1 MILTPIFALN
11 ADYLIKLMSKSQS
24 IHRVFIGYIIGV
36 VAVTLIGFSA
46 TGIWFEVR
54 RHRAAKIEAYHKYTI
69 QQDNYLREEMDRIFD
84 FISIDRL
91 NRTLALKQE
100 LSDRVN
106 EAITIADAIA
116 ESSKDRLSNEEI
128 KALIIK
134 TIRPIRF
141 YNGRSYY
148 FIIRQDGT
156 EVLYP
161 PESQYK
167 GQNLINLTDRKGVEI
182 VREEIELVKKAGE
195 GFVIGWWPKPGVND
209 TTVFPKTVFVKRYPR
224 FNWVIGCGEFVDNME
239 LDIARELMI
248 SLRNTLKTKNRYGLV
263 FDFNGRMILNT
274 IPSMDVPGRI
284 WNFADGHGLPIF
296 NMLRDSSM
304 AEEGGFLNFHFND
317 AITHTTHQMRMH
329 ARRVKEWNQVITLA
343 IDSDSLSDEINNAL
357 KVSNDHMSR
366 QMLQLILFISII
378 ITMIL
383 LVSRWFSRRIQ
394 SALNLFSE
402 RMTTALRQKG
412 AVNAGEFSFAE
423 LQQLAISFNSI
434 LRQRERMM
442 VELAESEQRYRMM
455 ASNVSDVIFT
465 LTRNFHLTYVSPS
478 VAMLLG
484 YTSKEAELMMPE
496 SFLFDQDHRRL
507 RILIINMINRRIRN
521 SEGERGGTIEME
533 LRHIKGHQVSVEIFV
548 NPVTDADGQFLYL
561 LGVARN
567 ISERL
572 KAQRDL
578 LESEE
583 RYRLISSNVRDVIWS
598 CNKFYEISYVSP
610 AILHLTGYKTKELTG
625 ASLQSVMT
633 PESFLTLMN
642 RMQDI
647 VRKASRSNK
656 NLSGSLV
663 VELEHLRRDGS
674 KFYAEINASVV
685 FDDNGRVVGYNGIT
699 RDITERRKAN
709 DELLQSE
716 SKLREINASKDKF
729 FSIIAHDLR
738 NPFGALLGFST
749 ALSDRFDDFSDS
761 EKLTIINQ
769 LRFSSESAYR
779 LIENLLEW
787 SRTQTNT
794 IEVTPTL
801 FDISLLVNETLRLHS
816 IQAGRKKIE
825 LVNNLPFKFHVYA
838 DRNMIGTVLRNLISN
853 AIKFSLERGTVV
865 VSHETTEELVTIVVT
880 DEGIGIPA
888 HNIPKLFRID
898 EKIKTSGTYNEPGS
912 GLGLILCRE
921 FILRNGGMIWVESSS
936 GKGSRFSF
944 CLPRQ

>member
-1 MILTPIFALN
+1 
-11 ADYLIKLMSKSQS
+11 MSKSQS
-24 IHRVFIGYIIGV
+24 IHRVLIGYIIGV
-36 VAVTLIGFSA
+36 VAVTLVGFSA
-46 TGIWFEVR
+46 AWIWLEVR
-54 RHRAAKIEAYHKYTI
+54 RHRADRMEAYRQYTI
-69 QQDNYLREEMDRIFD
+69 QQDNYLKGEMDKIFD
-84 FISIDRL
+84 FITLNRL
-91 NRTLALKQE
+91 TRTLALKQE
-100 LSDRVN
+100 LSTRVN
-106 EAITIADAIA
+106 EAIAIADAIA
-116 ESSKDRLSNEEI
+116 ESSKGRLSDEAI
-128 KALIIK
+128 KILV
-134 TIRPIRF
+134 TQTLRPIRF
-141 YNGRSYY
+141 FNGRGYY
-148 FIIRQDGT
+148 FIVCLDGT

-161 PESQYK
+161 PESQYE
-167 GQNLINLTDRKGVEI
+167 GQNLMNLTDRNGVK
-182 VREEIELVKKAGE
+182 VVKEEIETARKLGE
-195 GFVIGWWPKPGVND
+195 GFVVGWWPKPGVND
-209 TTVFPKTVFVKRYPR
+209 TAAFPKTTFVKRYQR
-224 FNWVIGCGEFVDNME
+224 FNWLIGCGEYLDNIE
-239 LDIARELMI
+239 LDISRELMI
-248 SLRNTLKTKNRYGLV
+248 SLRNIFKTENRYGLV
-263 FDFNGRMILNT
+263 FDLKGRMILNT

-296 NMLRDSSM
+296 NMLRDSSL
-304 AEEGGFLNFHFND
+304 AEEGGFLNFHFTD
-317 AITHTTHQMRMH
+317 AINHKAHRMRLH

-343 IDSDSLSDEINNAL
+343 IDSDSMADEISSVVQN
-357 KVSNDHMSR
+357 SNDRMSR

-378 ITMIL
+378 ITLIL
-383 LVSRWFSRRIQ
+383 LVSRWFSLRIQ
-394 SALNLFSE
+394 RGLNLFSE

-412 AVNAGEFSFAE
+412 AVNAGEFSFTE
-423 LQQLAISFNSI
+423 LQQLANSFNSI
-434 LRQRERMM
+434 LRQRERVMA
-442 VELAESEQRYRMM
+442 ELAESEQRYRMM

-465 LTRNFHLTYVSPS
+465 LTRGFHLSYVSPS
-478 VAMLLG
+478 VALLLG
-484 YTSKEAELMMPE
+484 YAPKEAESMMPE
-496 SFLFDQDHRRL
+496 SFLFVQDHRRV
-507 RILIINMINRRIRN
+507 RILIINMINRRVRN

-533 LRHIKGHQVSVEIFV
+533 LRHIKGHRVSVEIFV
-548 NPVTDADGQFLYL
+548 NPVTDSEGRFLYL

-567 ISERL
+567 IGERL

-583 RYRLISSNVRDVIWS
+583 RYRLISSNVRDVIWG
-598 CNKFYEISYVSP
+598 CNKYYEISYVSP
-610 AILHLTGYKTKELTG
+610 AVFHLTGFSAKELAG
-625 ASLQSVMT
+625 ASLQAVMT

-642 RMQDI
+642 RMQDT
-647 VRKASRSNK
+647 VRKASQGKK
-656 NLSGSLV
+656 NLVGSLV

-685 FDDNGRVVGYNGIT
+685 FDDNGRVIGYNGIT

-787 SRTQTNT
+787 SRTQTNA
-794 IEVTPTL
+794 IEVSPTL

-825 LVNNLPFKFHVYA
+825 LINNLPVKFHVYA

-865 VSHETTEELVTIVVT
+865 VSHETTEELVTILVT
-880 DEGIGIPA
+880 DKGIGIPA
-888 HNIPKLFRID
+888 HNISKLFRID

-921 FILRNGGMIWVESSS
+921 FILRNGGMIWVESTS
-936 GKGSRFSF
+936 GRGSRFSF

>member
-1 MILTPIFALN
+1 
-11 ADYLIKLMSKSQS
+11 MSKSQS

-36 VAVTLIGFSA
+36 VAVSMVGFSA

-54 RHRAAKIEAYHKYTI
+54 RHRAARIEAYRKYTI
-69 QQDNYLREEMDRIFD
+69 QQDNYLKDEMDRIFE
-84 FISIDRL
+84 FISTDRL

-106 EAITIADAIA
+106 EAIAIADAIT
-116 ESSKDRLSNEEI
+116 ESSKSHLTVEEI
-128 KALIIK
+128 RALIIHTLK
-134 TIRPIRF
+134 PLRF
-141 YNGRSYY
+141 FNGRGFY
-148 FIIRQDGT
+148 FIVRLDGT

-161 PESQYK
+161 SEPRYT
-167 GQNLINLTDRKGVEI
+167 GQNLLNLTDRKGVKVVKEG
-182 VREEIELVKKAGE
+182 IELAVKSGE
-195 GFVIGWWPKPGVND
+195 GYLTGWWPKPGVND
-209 TTVFPKTVFVKRYPR
+209 TTAYPKTLFVKKYPR
-224 FNWVIGCGEFVDNME
+224 YNWLIGCGEYADNME
-239 LDIARELMI
+239 LDIARELTI
-248 SLRNTLKTKNRYGLV
+248 SMRNNQKTKNWFGLV
-263 FDFNGRMILNT
+263 FDLRGRMILNT

-296 NMLRDSSM
+296 NMLRDSSL
-304 AEEGGFLNFHFND
+304 AEKGGFLNFHFND
-317 AITHTTHQMRMH
+317 PVNHTSHQMRMY
-329 ARRVKEWNQVITLA
+329 ARRVKEWNQIITLA
-343 IDSDSLSDEINNAL
+343 VDSGSLTEEINKAL
-357 KVSNDHMSR
+357 KISNDRMSR

-378 ITMIL
+378 ITLIL

-412 AVNAGEFSFAE
+412 AVNAGEFTFAE

-442 VELAESEQRYRMM
+442 GEMAESEHRYRMI

-465 LTRNFHLTYVSPS
+465 LTRSFHLTYVSPS
-478 VAMLLG
+478 VTMLLG
-484 YTSKEAELMMPE
+484 YTPKEAESMMPE
-496 SFLFDQDHRRL
+496 LFLFDQDHRRV

-521 SEGERGGTIEME
+521 IEGERGGTIEME
-533 LRHIKGHQVSVEIFV
+533 LRHIKGHQVFVEIFV
-548 NPVTDADGQFLYL
+548 NPVTDTDGNFLYL

-567 ISERL
+567 ISDRL

-583 RYRLISSNVRDVIWS
+583 RYRLISSNLRDVIWS
-598 CNKFYEISYVSP
+598 CNKYYEISYVSP
-610 AILHLTGYKTKELTG
+610 AVFHLTGFKVKELTG

-642 RMQDI
+642 RMQDT
-647 VRKASRSNK
+647 VRKASQSKK
-656 NLSGSLV
+656 NFSGSLV
-663 VELEHLRRDGS
+663 VELEHMRRDGG

-685 FDDNGRVVGYNGIT
+685 FDNNGRVVGYNGIT

-787 SRTQTNT
+787 SRTQTNA
-794 IEVTPTL
+794 IEVAPTL

-853 AIKFSLERGTVV
+853 AIKFSLERGKVV
-865 VSHETTEELVTIVVT
+865 VSHETTEELVTIIVT

-936 GKGSRFSF
+936 GRGSRFSF